1 MLVWPLNEESRGNR
15 DTKGDIGIPKGVHT
29 QPLHRRQE
37 RAAEEERV
45 RRCVRIESV
54 VHPIQNWKRPDEHK
68 HEHVRAKAA
77 GEGG

>member
-1 MLVWPLNEESRGNR
+1 
-15 DTKGDIGIPKGVHT
+15 
-29 QPLHRRQE
+29 
-37 RAAEEERV
+37 
-45 RRCVRIESV
+45 